1 MWLWIVPATAIE
13 YFGCKCLLSVS
24 EAGDFFIRELPAHF
38 GKAVCCALDGKP
50 LYIIFLGATA
60 SCCYEAAAATA
71 IFVLGADGGWVKLIF
86 FKGGCASLL
95 EGAVDAE
102 MFGAAV
108 QDRART
114 ATA

>member
-1 MWLWIVPATAIE
+1 MESRCT
-13 YFGCKCLLSVS
+13 FCFC
-24 EAGDFFIRELPAHF
+24 
-38 GKAVCCALDGKP
+38 
-50 LYIIFLGATA
+50 LGATA

-86 FKGGCASLL
+86 LKGGCASLL